1 MKAALG
7 GDGNLE
13 NYAKTILFAYPLLK
27 TVEKDY
33 EEHIRNK
40 ALLSYGGKRTAF
52 EVAEYLAEE
61 LIHQQNLS
69 WLKQTVKG
77 ILDKLSDEER
87 ELLSIRY
94 FGHTDKM
101 RNFALC
107 KWNERTYFRRQARLS
122 KKMGELLRVA
132 GITREIYLRDFKDLD
147 IFRKIHEFV
156 EQGKDQKI
164 SACERRFW
172 N

>member
-1 MKAALG
+1 M
-7 GDGNLE
+7 E

-40 ALLSYGGKRTAF
+40 ALLSYGGNRTAL
-52 EVAEYLAEE
+52 ELAEYLAEE

-69 WLKQTVKG
+69 WLKQTVKEV
-77 ILDKLSDEER
+77 LDKLSDEER
-87 ELLSIRY
+87 VLLSIRY
-94 FGHTDKM
+94 FGHTEKM

-122 KKMGELLRVA
+122 KKLGELLRIA
-132 GITREIYLRDFKDLD
+132 GVTKDIYLCEFKDLD

-172 N
+172 NEG

>member
-1 MKAALG
+1 M
-7 GDGNLE
+7 E
-13 NYAKTILFAYPLLK
+13 NYAKTILFAYPFLK

-40 ALLSYGGKRTAF
+40 ALLSYNGRSTAW
-52 EVAEYLAEE
+52 ELAEYLSEE
-61 LIHQQNLS
+61 LIRQQNLS

-77 ILDKLSDEER
+77 ILDKLTDEER
-87 ELLSIRY
+87 ALLSIRY

-107 KWNERTYFRRQARLS
+107 KWNKRTYFRRQAKLS
-122 KKMGELLRVA
+122 KKIGELLTVA
-132 GITREIYLRDFKDLD
+132 GVTKAVYLRDFKNLD
-147 IFRKIHEFV
+147 IFRKIDAFV

-172 N
+172 S